1 WQNHRYV
8 LKQSLGFFQN
18 DFAGRIAQRIMHTG
32 NSLRDSAVQVVD
44 ALWHVLIYTVSALVL
59 FAEAD
64 WRLMIPLVLWVFA
77 YVCALAYF
85 VPHVKRRSV

>member
-1 WQNHRYV
+1 MQ
-8 LKQSLGFFQN
+8 
-18 DFAGRIAQRIMHTG
+18 TG

-77 YVCALAYF
+77 YVGALRLLLF
-85 VPHVKRRSV
+85 PRSSAARWRPRIRARS